1 MWKKIKLKDGWTFA
15 CERGTAARVIHF
27 IYLTSRSFACSLF
40 NSAILTAQPNAMISK
55 YDSDSDADSFKS
67 FDDNEPAPPA
77 SETNSNTRPT
87 PKDKPSTTLD
97 LADDVAQ
104 AKPIINRFDP
114 EEEAKLL
121 TESNDLK
128 GSANQLF
135 GKGSFENAIQTYDR
149 ALASCPNY
157 LDYEIA
163 VLRSNV
169 AACHL
174 KLQEWKEAV
183 ESATKG
189 VDCLERLEP
198 LPSPRKAEKD
208 DKAED
213 EGDGGVV
220 EVDEDVAERIER
232 LNASGHTI
240 NEVRK
245 LQIKLLLRRAKGRSE
260 QDSWT
265 TLQGADEDYRTLLHQ
280 PMLPSLSATD
290 KTQVVENLQKLTPR
304 LEAAKTREMA
314 EMMDK
319 LKGLGNSIL
328 KPFGLS
334 TENFQFVKDEK
345 TGGYSMNFNQGA
357 GKK

>member
-1 MWKKIKLKDGWTFA
+1 
-15 CERGTAARVIHF
+15 
-27 IYLTSRSFACSLF
+27 
-40 NSAILTAQPNAMISK
+40 MISK
-55 YDSDSDADSFKS
+55 YDSDSDTDSFKS
-67 FDDNEPAPPA
+67 FDDNEPSPPPA
-77 SETNSNTRPT
+77 ESTSTSTRNTST
-87 PKDKPSTTLD
+87 LNVEPSTTT
-97 LADDVAQ
+97 APEDDRPPSNPVVE
-104 AKPIINRFDP
+104 RFEP
-114 EEEAKLL
+114 EEEASLL
-121 TESNDLK
+121 AESNSLK

-189 VDCLERLEP
+189 VECLERLEP
-198 LPSPRKAEKD
+198 LPVLKRAKAE
-208 DKAED
+208 
-213 EGDGGVV
+213 GGEVEEQSGNGEVV
-220 EVDEDVAERIER
+220 EEVNEEVADRIER
-232 LNASGHTI
+232 LNSSGHTI
-240 NEVRK
+240 DEVRK

-260 QDSWT
+260 QNSWT

-280 PMLPSLSATD
+280 SMLPSLSSTD
-290 KTQVVENLQKLTPR
+290 RRQAVESVQKLTPR
-304 LEAAKTREMA
+304 LEEAKQTEMA

-334 TENFQFVKDEK
+334 TENFQFVKDET
-345 TGGYSMNFNQGA
+345 TGGYSMNFNQG